1 MKNEELKMKNLR
13 YSLIFIL
20 CLLMAGMGDLSAGGP
35 KKVKPDKYGVRESA
49 SAQLLAKTKLR
60 EKGKVVFKCRVS
72 RSGDKYML
80 LAKVLRNDS
89 AVHIINPGV
98 KFMLADGDS
107 VVLKAERPTACCS
120 SWADGRWYNASFKL
134 PEAAAG
140 KLRMGKI
147 TSVHIPSDKGE
158 IVRETAEGKQ
168 DALAEL
174 LQSVAED

>member
-1 MKNEELKMKNLR
+1 MKNLR

-20 CLLMAGMGDLSAGGP
+20 CLLVAGMGSLSAGGSR
-35 KKVKPDKYGVRESA
+35 KVKPDKYGVRESA

-72 RSGDKYML
+72 RYGDKYML

-89 AVHIINPGV
+89 AVHIISPGV

-107 VVLKAERPTACCS
+107 VVVKAERPRACCS

-134 PEAAAG
+134 SPSAVESLKAG
-140 KLRMGKI
+140 KVVSI
-147 TSVHIPSDKGE
+147 HIPSDKGE
-158 IVRETAEGKQ
+158 IIRLTASGRQ

-174 LQSVAED
+174 LQSVEGD

>member
-1 MKNEELKMKNLR
+1 MKNSR

-20 CLLMAGMGDLSAGGP
+20 CLLVAGMGCLSAAGP
-35 KKVKPDKYGVRESA
+35 EKVKPDKYGVRESA

-72 RSGDKYML
+72 RYNDRYML

-89 AVHIINPGV
+89 AVHIISPGV

-107 VVLKAERPTACCS
+107 VVLKAERPQACCS

-134 PEAAAG
+134 PEAAVEKLKNG
-140 KLRMGKI
+140 KVVSLG
-147 TSVHIPSDKGE
+147 IPSDKGE
-158 IVRETAEGKQ
+158 IIRETASGKQ

-174 LQSVAED
+174 LQSVGED

>member
-1 MKNEELKMKNLR
+1 MKNGVRYMKAKG
-13 YSLIFIL
+13 LIFTL
-20 CLLMAGMGDLSAGGP
+20 CLLVAGMGGLSASSP
-35 KKVKPDKYGVRESA
+35 KKVKPDKYEVRESA

-72 RSGDKYML
+72 RYGDKYML

-89 AVHIINPGV
+89 AVHIISPGV

-107 VVLKAERPTACCS
+107 VVLKAERPQACCS

-134 PEAAAG
+134 SLPDVESLKAG
-140 KLRMGKI
+140 KVV
-147 TSVHIPSDKGE
+147 SVHIPSDKGE
-158 IVRETAEGKQ
+158 IIRETASGKQ

-174 LQSVAED
+174 LQSVEED

>member
-1 MKNEELKMKNLR
+1 MKNSR

-20 CLLMAGMGDLSAGGP
+20 CLLVAGMGSLSAGGP

-49 SAQLLAKTKLR
+49 SAQLLANTKLR
-60 EKGKVVFKCRVS
+60 EKGKVVFKCRIS
-72 RSGDKYML
+72 HYGDQYML

-89 AVHIINPGV
+89 AVHIVSPGV

-107 VVLKAERPTACCS
+107 VVLKAERPRACCS

-134 PEAAAG
+134 APSDVERLKA
-140 KLRMGKI
+140 GKI
-147 TSVHIPSDKGE
+147 TALHIPSDKGE
-158 IVRETAEGKQ
+158 IVRQTASGKE

-174 LQSVAED
+174 LQSVGED

>member
-1 MKNEELKMKNLR
+1 MKAKC
-13 YSLIFIL
+13 LIFVL
-20 CLLMAGMGDLSAGGP
+20 CLLVAGMGCLSAAGP

-72 RSGDKYML
+72 RYNDRYML

-89 AVHIINPGV
+89 AVHVISPGV

-107 VVLKAERPTACCS
+107 VVLKAERPAACCS

-134 PEAAAG
+134 PEAVVEKLKNG
-140 KLRMGKI
+140 KVVSLG
-147 TSVHIPSDKGE
+147 IPSDKGE
-158 IVRETAEGKQ
+158 IIRETASGKQ

-174 LQSVAED
+174 IQSVAGD